1 MERELQWL
9 RFNGAIPGA
18 NHPLQCLQEM
28 QTMLAVTVSVL
39 FERKCMTPKD
49 WQRIE
54 VYRNCAWPG
63 DFPRNSRI
71 KNCVTRSDG
80 SLSPRNRGGLI
91 VFNKC
96 LVLLFPLLMVL
107 PALSAQHVAGHPRSA
122 IDTGDQSAIREIIDM
137 ERQAREASIRR
148 DAEFSQRTLAE
159 DYVAITPLGQVTTK
173 QDTLSARRSG
183 QLRYE
188 TINVSDMVVRVYGD
202 TAVVTA
208 RADVKGHQLGE
219 DFSGPYRYTRVW
231 VRRTG
236 HWQAVS
242 YQATVTQ

>member
-1 MERELQWL
+1 VIYKLIKTL
-9 RFNGAIPGA
+9 INT
-18 NHPLQCLQEM
+18 PL
-28 QTMLAVTVSVL
+28 
-39 FERKCMTPKD
+39 
-49 WQRIE
+49 
-54 VYRNCAWPG
+54 N
-63 DFPRNSRI
+63 
-71 KNCVTRSDG
+71 TR
-80 SLSPRNRGGLI
+80 
-91 VFNKC
+91 
-96 LVLLFPLLMVL
+96 VLLLLSMSLLVAL
-107 PALSAQHVAGHPRSA
+107 PAFSAQHVAIHPRSSF
-122 IDTGDQSAIREIIDM
+122 DSAEEATIREIVDM

-148 DAEFSQRTLAE
+148 DADFSQRTLAE

-173 QDTLSARRSG
+173 QDTLSARKSG
-183 QLRYE
+183 QLRYD

-219 DFSGPYRYTRVW
+219 DFSGPYRYTRIW

>member
-1 MERELQWL
+1 V
-9 RFNGAIPGA
+9 I
-18 NHPLQCLQEM
+18 
-28 QTMLAVTVSVL
+28 
-39 FERKCMTPKD
+39 
-49 WQRIE
+49 
-54 VYRNCAWPG
+54 
-63 DFPRNSRI
+63 
-71 KNCVTRSDG
+71 
-80 SLSPRNRGGLI
+80 
-91 VFNKC
+91 NKC
-96 LVLLFPLLMVL
+96 AVLLLSLLVAL
-107 PALSAQHVAGHPRSA
+107 PAFAAQHVAVHPRSA
-122 IDTGDQSAIREIIDM
+122 IDSGDESAIREIVEM
-137 ERQAREASIRR
+137 ERQAKEASLRR
-148 DAEFSQRTLAE
+148 DADFSQRTLAE

-173 QDTLSARRSG
+173 QDTLSARKSG

>member
-1 MERELQWL
+1 VINECAVFLL
-9 RFNGAIPGA
+9 SLLLALPG
-18 NHPLQCLQEM
+18 
-28 QTMLAVTVSVL
+28 
-39 FERKCMTPKD
+39 
-49 WQRIE
+49 
-54 VYRNCAWPG
+54 
-63 DFPRNSRI
+63 
-71 KNCVTRSDG
+71 
-80 SLSPRNRGGLI
+80 LSG
-91 VFNKC
+91 
-96 LVLLFPLLMVL
+96 
-107 PALSAQHVAGHPRSA
+107 QHVAVHPRPS
-122 IDTGDQSAIREIIDM
+122 IDAADQATIREVVDM
-137 ERQAREASIRR
+137 ERQAREASIHR

-173 QDTLSARRSG
+173 QDTVSARKSG

-188 TINVSDMVVRVYGD
+188 TIDVSDMVVRIYGD